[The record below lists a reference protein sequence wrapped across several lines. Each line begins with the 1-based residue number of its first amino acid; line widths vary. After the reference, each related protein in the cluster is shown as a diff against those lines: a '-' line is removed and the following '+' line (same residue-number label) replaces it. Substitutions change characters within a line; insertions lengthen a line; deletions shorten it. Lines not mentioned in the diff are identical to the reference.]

1 MPSTKRLLVALPLVA
16 LVAGGLSGVRADTA
30 ARYEPALTDHYI
42 NYVPPAEGFTPA
54 DPPRPGKDARAR
66 IPAQKL
72 DSRFS
77 SGNPVTAR
85 VLAARERQAV
95 RTGLNPADFI
105 FKKSRRTKTA
115 KLLTI
120 LVEFNDRAN
129 DDFSGFERLR
139 GPRSA
144 PDDCVTEP
152 PGTRLNGPLHNR
164 IPDPATLPRKDN
176 FSFWV
181 PDFSPGHYDRLLYSK
196 QGLTAKVRGVDLS
209 GLTMRNMYE
218 EMSKGAYSVS
228 GSAVGWIRLPHSE
241 AWYGAAACGQPY
253 QDMSG
258 HPDNPRGNA
267 QLPVD
272 AVNALAAA
280 QPRFN
285 WSDYDRE
292 DLGDADRDGNVDEPD
307 GVVDHLVLVHAGKDK
322 SSDGGAQGAYAL
334 WAHSSAVAGGHTVP
348 GTRLKISN
356 YIVQPEDAGVG
367 VFAHEYGHDLG
378 LPDLYDTSG
387 AASSAVDFWDLM
399 ASGSHS
405 GPLYQSMP
413 AHLGLWAKWVLGWAD
428 PEILDPGDRP
438 RTVVVGQSSRTP
450 RLTEDGVRVNLDSA
464 PLKMLDPH
472 GGAKMWWSGMDQEWA
487 DVRITRDLA
496 VPAGSDLR
504 FWMWNSYDIEPDYDF
519 GFVEV
524 STDGGATWTQREVFA
539 ESGAE
544 VSTPDGY
551 PDPNKALRGYG
562 GRKYGLTGATGG
574 WRHDYVDLTPFAG
587 TAIKLRLV
595 YNTDGGTTPRGWFA
609 DDFALT
615 SGGATV
621 WSDGV
626 EQGAGGWTPSGATFT
641 NTSGQG
647 WTVSTGSREISR
659 FYLAEWRN
667 LDGFDR
673 GLAHAYDTSYL
684 REGSWKVER
693 VRYNAPGLLVWLRDS
708 TYTNNVLAPT
718 LLEGPSLGV
727 KGGLLLVD
735 SHYEPL
741 RRTGESAA
749 VDPRERK
756 NLDGRVQSSNAAF
769 SFGATRPFREC
780 LEGEP
785 FAEHCASYPALK
797 GVPAFTDAKAWYP
810 GLDLVEGSLDYRDFD
825 ASVVIPAKGPY
836 TTRVVDA
843 DGRPATELYG
853 TELAGGHIL
862 GSGEPG
868 GQALGVRFSLL
879 TPLPG
884 NLGAVVR
891 VTPPKK

>member
-1 MPSTKRLLVALPLVA
+1 
-16 LVAGGLSGVRADTA
+16 
-30 ARYEPALTDHYI
+30 
-42 NYVPPAEGFTPA
+42 
-54 DPPRPGKDARAR
+54 
-66 IPAQKL
+66 
-72 DSRFS
+72 
-77 SGNPVTAR
+77 
-85 VLAARERQAV
+85 
-95 RTGLNPADFI
+95 
-105 FKKSRRTKTA
+105 
-115 KLLTI
+115 
-120 LVEFNDRAN
+120 
-129 DDFSGFERLR
+129 
-139 GPRSA
+139 
-144 PDDCVTEP
+144 
-152 PGTRLNGPLHNR
+152 
-164 IPDPATLPRKDN
+164 
-176 FSFWV
+176 
-181 PDFSPGHYDRLLYSK
+181 
-196 QGLTAKVRGVDLS
+196 
-209 GLTMRNMYE
+209 
-218 EMSKGAYSVS
+218 
-228 GSAVGWIRLPHSE
+228 
-241 AWYGAAACGQPY
+241 
-253 QDMSG
+253 
-258 HPDNPRGNA
+258 
-267 QLPVD
+267 
-272 AVNALAAA
+272 
-280 QPRFN
+280 
-285 WSDYDRE
+285 
-292 DLGDADRDGNVDEPD
+292 
-307 GVVDHLVLVHAGKDK
+307 
-322 SSDGGAQGAYAL
+322 
-334 WAHSSAVAGGHTVP
+334 
-348 GTRLKISN
+348 
-356 YIVQPEDAGVG
+356 
-367 VFAHEYGHDLG
+367 
-378 LPDLYDTSG
+378 
-387 AASSAVDFWDLM
+387 
-399 ASGSHS
+399 
-405 GPLYQSMP
+405 
-413 AHLGLWAKWVLGWAD
+413 
-428 PEILDPGDRP
+428 
-438 RTVVVGQSSRTP
+438 
-450 RLTEDGVRVNLDSA
+450 
-464 PLKMLDPH
+464 
-472 GGAKMWWSGMDQEWA
+472 MDQEWA

-504 FWMWNSYDIEPDYDF
+504 FWMWNSYDIEPDYDY

-524 STDGGATWTQREVFA
+524 STDGGATWTQRKVFA

-551 PDPNKALRGYG
+551 PDPNKALRDYG
-562 GRKYGLTGATGG
+562 GRKHGLTGATGG

-587 TAIKLRLV
+587 TTIKLRLV

-741 RRTGESAA
+741 RRTGKSAA

-785 FAEHCASYPALK
+785 FTEHCASYPALK
-797 GVPAFTDAKAWYP
+797 GVPAFTDAKTWYP

-836 TTRVVDA
+836 TTRVVDE

-853 TELAGGHIL
+853 TELAGGHVL
-862 GSGEPG
+862 GSGDPG